1 MIMDIAGSTALVTGA
16 NRGIGRR
23 FVDQLLERGAE
34 KVYATARRPELIG
47 ISDPRVTPLYLDLLD
62 EKSISEAAA
71 AAQDVTLLVNNA
83 GIATGANLLTDD
95 LDMIRQDLETH
106 LFGNLRVIRAFAPA
120 LASNGGGAIVNVLSV
135 LSWVATPEGSG
146 SYSVAK
152 AAEWNMTNGV
162 RLELAGQK
170 TLVQGVHLGAADTDM
185 MAGRDAP
192 KIDPTDVARA
202 SLDGVQAGAIEVLVD
217 DPSRFVKA
225 ALSGDPAQ
233 PYSPPSGT

>member
-1 MIMDIAGSTALVTGA
+1 MDITGAIALVTGA

-23 FVDQLLERGAE
+23 FVEQLLDQGAE
-34 KVYATARRPELIG
+34 KVYATARRPESIG
-47 ISDPRVTPLYLDLLD
+47 FTDARVTPLHLDLLD
-62 EKSISEAAA
+62 EKSVSAAA
-71 AAQDVTLLVNNA
+71 AVAQDVTLLVNNA
-83 GIATGANLLTDD
+83 GISTGADLLTAD
-95 LDMIRQDLETH
+95 LAMIRRDLETH
-106 LFGNLRVIRAFAPA
+106 LFGTLGVIRAFAPV
-120 LASNGGGAIVNVLSV
+120 LASNNGGAIVNVLSV
-135 LSWVATPEGSG
+135 LSWVATHGGSG

-162 RLELAGQK
+162 RVELAGQK

-192 KIDPTDVARA
+192 KIDPADVARA
-202 SLDGVQAGAIEVLVD
+202 SLDGLRAGAIEVLVD

-233 PYSPPSGT
+233 LYGPPSAS